1 MFYKGI
7 IKNIEGAVFIAET
20 TKNLANQ
27 MNITEPTIYRGLN
40 GLKSPR
46 YEFSV
51 ISKEEFLRIK
61 NEQKIQK
68 TAKLCKNISIRHD
81 TNVLAIAKH
90 LLFKRMQEIKH
101 IKELYKDDEQKMKI
115 EIGKAKVLLHTIKF
129 NGYTMQWCRLNNNYK
144 KI

>member
-1 MFYKGI
+1 MYYKGI

-61 NEQKIQK
+61 NEQKID
-68 TAKLCKNISIRHD
+68 TA
-81 TNVLAIAKH
+81 
-90 LLFKRMQEIKH
+90 
-101 IKELYKDDEQKMKI
+101 
-115 EIGKAKVLLHTIKF
+115 G
-129 NGYTMQWCRLNNNYK
+129 
-144 KI
+144 